1 MPSASRWGSLP
12 SCSCMCIDMRAD
24 MLTDGT
30 HQQKELDQFPPHAYV
45 DMCGRHV
52 SVACVQ
58 TCVQTCAWTCV
69 STYTYVSA
77 THACAHARAHCVSCA
92 RNQRVKP
99 FEKGEFFLKK
109 GEHPGTARIYPTAP
123 SHPSRRGLSDFL
135 MATRNRSSPIAV
147 GAVFI
152 KRGMR
157 MCAHLHEEQ
166 AGLDGLEKYIASVHK
181 ISVEKRAWL
190 PIVDDAT

>member
-12 SCSCMCIDMRAD
+12 SCSCVCIDMRAD
-24 MLTDGT
+24 MQTDGT

-69 STYTYVSA
+69 STYTYVTA

-135 MATRNRSSPIAV
+135 MATRIGRRRSLSAQCSSKEACGCARICMRNRLV
-147 GAVFI
+147 W
-152 KRGMR
+152 M
-157 MCAHLHEEQ
+157 
-166 AGLDGLEKYIASVHK
+166 ASR
-181 ISVEKRAWL
+181 STLRAY
-190 PIVDDAT
+190 TK